1 MLSYIYSWIYPVPAI
16 PEAPTLQPIQPIQP
30 IQRIQPVRSTQRPI
44 QLMQQTKLEDILS
57 VKLRKV
63 DVKSKTTCYEPRHPV
78 LRELMK
84 ATTGQTTTGRDAPPA
99 V

>member
-1 MLSYIYSWIYPVPAI
+1 MLSYIYSWIYPAI
-16 PEAPTLQPIQPIQP
+16 PEAPTLQPIQPTKLIQP
-30 IQRIQPVRSTQRPI
+30 IRPI

-84 ATTGQTTTGRDAPPA
+84 ATSGQATSGRDAPPA

>member
-16 PEAPTLQPIQPIQP
+16 PEAPTLQPIQPIQ
-30 IQRIQPVRSTQRPI
+30 RIQPVRSTQRPI
-44 QLMQQTKLEDILS
+44 HQLMQQTKLEDILS

-84 ATTGQTTTGRDAPPA
+84 ATTVQGAPPA